1 LASPP
6 NRPSSSDLLPILIS
20 AILFGF
26 ATSLF
31 GVIDSIAAADFFFAP
46 PVFDFQITE
55 LLKGRTDQH
64 DFERGLDVVLSG
76 GTNPIHVKWSG
87 TQAMHLQNRVTPFGD
102 IVAIPQRGT
111 FTGNR
116 GIIHEQ
122 GMAGL

>member
-55 LLKGRTDQH
+55 WEDVL
-64 DFERGLDVVLSG
+64 GL
-76 GTNPIHVKWSG
+76 
-87 TQAMHLQNRVTPFGD
+87 AAF
-102 IVAIPQRGT
+102 
-111 FTGNR
+111 
-116 GIIHEQ
+116 GII
-122 GMAGL
+122 GALVALAPGSTSS